1 VQRNVALKE
10 RNRAMQVTTQH
21 GTLNF
26 GNQKRPAISVA
37 IAPKT
42 QAGNFIL
49 VGALGVA
56 FGFVLGTVATA
67 LLGER
72 SLLLA
77 QHLWTRLTGTD
88 IEDGDHVHF
97 ELLLQ

>member
-1 VQRNVALKE
+1 
-10 RNRAMQVTTQH
+10 MQVKTEH
-21 GTLNF
+21 GTLNI
-26 GNQKRPAISVA
+26 GNREHPAIRVA

-42 QAGNFIL
+42 APGNFIL
-49 VGALGVA
+49 VGLLGVA

-67 LLGER
+67 LIGER

-77 QHLWTRLTGTD
+77 QHLWTRLTGADT
-88 IEDGDHVHF
+88 EEGDHVHF

>member
-1 VQRNVALKE
+1 
-10 RNRAMQVTTQH
+10 MQVKTEH
-21 GTLNF
+21 GTLNI

-37 IAPKT
+37 IAPKSAT
-42 QAGNFIL
+42 GNYVLIGL
-49 VGALGVA
+49 LGLA

-67 LLGER
+67 LVGER

-77 QHLWTRLTGTD
+77 QHLWTRLTGTGA
-88 IEDGDHVHF
+88 EEGDHVHF

>member
-1 VQRNVALKE
+1 
-10 RNRAMQVTTQH
+10 MQVKTEH
-21 GTLNF
+21 GTLSI

-42 QAGNFIL
+42 PAGNFIL

-67 LLGER
+67 LIGER
-72 SLLLA
+72 SLMLA
-77 QHLWTRLTGTD
+77 QHLWTRLMGTD
-88 IEDGDHVHF
+88 AEDGDHVHF

>member
-1 VQRNVALKE
+1 
-10 RNRAMQVTTQH
+10 MQVKTEH
-21 GTLNF
+21 GVFNI
-26 GNQKRPAISVA
+26 GNKKRPAISVA
-37 IAPKT
+37 IAPKS
-42 QAGNFIL
+42 APGNFIL
-49 VGALGVA
+49 IGLLGVA

-67 LLGER
+67 LIGEQ

-88 IEDGDHVHF
+88 NEEGDHVHF

>member
-1 VQRNVALKE
+1 
-10 RNRAMQVTTQH
+10 MQVRTEH
-21 GTLNF
+21 GTLNI
-26 GNQKRPAISVA
+26 GNKQRPAISVA

-42 QAGNFIL
+42 APGNFIL
-49 VGALGVA
+49 VGLLGVA

-67 LLGER
+67 LIGER

-77 QHLWTRLTGTD
+77 QHLWTRLTGADT
-88 IEDGDHVHF
+88 EDGDQVHF

>member
-1 VQRNVALKE
+1 
-10 RNRAMQVTTQH
+10 MQVKTEH
-21 GTLNF
+21 GTLQF

-42 QAGNFIL
+42 APGNFIL
-49 VGALGVA
+49 IGVLGIA

-67 LLGER
+67 LIGER

-77 QHLWTRLTGTD
+77 QHLWTRLTGTEGAD
-88 IEDGDHVHF
+88 SDHVHF

>member
-1 VQRNVALKE
+1 
-10 RNRAMQVTTQH
+10 MQVKTEH
-21 GTLNF
+21 GTLNL

-42 QAGNFIL
+42 PTGNFIL
-49 VGALGVA
+49 VGALGLA

-67 LLGER
+67 LIGEQ

-77 QHLWTRLTGTD
+77 QHLWTRLTGTGS
-88 IEDGDHVHF
+88 EDGDQVHF

>member
-1 VQRNVALKE
+1 
-10 RNRAMQVTTQH
+10 MQVKTEH
-21 GTLNF
+21 GTLKL

-37 IAPKT
+37 IAPKSQT
-42 QAGNFIL
+42 GNYVLI
-49 VGALGVA
+49 GALGIG

-67 LLGER
+67 LIGER

-77 QHLWTRLTGTD
+77 QHLWTRLTGTGA
-88 IEDGDHVHF
+88 EEGDHVHF

>member
-1 VQRNVALKE
+1 
-10 RNRAMQVTTQH
+10 MQVTTEH
-21 GTLNF
+21 GTLNI
-26 GNQKRPAISVA
+26 GNKKRPAISVE

-42 QAGNFIL
+42 APGNFIL
-49 VGALGVA
+49 IGLLGVA

-88 IEDGDHVHF
+88 SEDGDHVHF